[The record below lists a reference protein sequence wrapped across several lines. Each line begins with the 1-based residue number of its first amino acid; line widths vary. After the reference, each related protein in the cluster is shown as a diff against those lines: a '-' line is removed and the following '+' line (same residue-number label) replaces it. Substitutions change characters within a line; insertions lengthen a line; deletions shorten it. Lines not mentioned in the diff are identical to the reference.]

1 LQTALFVDIKLP
13 KRAAIAIPAASDIGF
28 DVSNVPITTQST
40 PKILPSSD
48 GNRSLAE
55 CMSIPEDVVFDEI
68 GALQERLDALSPKE
82 RVELLIKLM
91 PYALPKV
98 TSVSHTTNEP
108 LDWG

>member
-1 LQTALFVDIKLP
+1 MVLFLFHNGNKLGKKYGGREKGTP
-13 KRAAIAIPAASDIGF
+13 NRMTKELRSILK
-28 DVSNVPITTQST
+28 DV
-40 PKILPSSD
+40 LF
-48 GNRSLAE
+48 E
-55 CMSIPEDVVFDEI
+55 EI
-68 GALQERLDALSPKE
+68 EALQDRLDALNPKE

>member
-1 LQTALFVDIKLP
+1 MANTTGNKYGGRQKGTP
-13 KRAAIAIPAASDIGF
+13 NR
-28 DVSNVPITTQST
+28 IT
-40 PKILPSSD
+40 KEL
-48 GNRSLAE
+48 RSLLK
-55 CMSIPEDVVFDEI
+55 DVMYDEI
-68 GALQERLDALSPKE
+68 GALQERLDALNPKE